1 MVGENKLELN
11 SQAMCKAVEF
21 YLNSIFKSPC
31 TVKSI
36 KSNSNGYN
44 STYVI
49 EFTDRGEE
57 QSGKELERAITEYAS
72 K

>member
-1 MVGENKLELN
+1 MLGENKLELN
-11 SQAMCKAVEF
+11 SQAMCKAVEY

-36 KSNSNGYN
+36 KSNSTGYV
-44 STYVI
+44 STYTI
-49 EFTDRGEE
+49 EFIDGGEAQVGAE
-57 QSGKELERAITEYAS
+57 IERAITEYAS